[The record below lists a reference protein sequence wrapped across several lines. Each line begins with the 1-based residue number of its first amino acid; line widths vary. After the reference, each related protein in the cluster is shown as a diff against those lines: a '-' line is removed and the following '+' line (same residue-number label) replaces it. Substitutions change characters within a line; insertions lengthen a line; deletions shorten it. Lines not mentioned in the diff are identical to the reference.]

1 MKNVFSISLILIL
14 ISINLKA
21 QSKNENYKFKE
32 DISIKLEKDTV
43 PWKYQSAAV
52 DFSIT
57 GNYRKALQ
65 TWDMQG
71 ANKAILSAN
80 DSLYFNK
87 FKATNAKE
95 YIIKRSKKEK
105 VIIINEAHNNSRH
118 RVFTTSLLKDLYKNG
133 YRYLGIEALADSLI
147 NERKFPNLQSGSLYL
162 HESQYA
168 NLIKKALDLGFT
180 VFNYEYTY
188 AKGKTGKDREIEQ
201 AENIAKIMKQHP
213 KDKFLIHCGYDHLNE
228 GIPGIKSWEKAMAG
242 RLRDLTGVNPFTID
256 QIPCS
261 EKGSVEFN
269 NPYIRFAN
277 SVNPAIMVDSRG
289 QTFNGPEGNGVA
301 DCRIIHPVTIYKNG
315 RPDWLFLNGERKPIP
330 IPTDSITQFPVLAL
344 AYRIDEFENEGIP
357 TDVIEIDNKEQE
369 ANFILDKGK
378 YRIIIKN
385 RADKT
390 ILDYQKKI

>member
-1 MKNVFSISLILIL
+1 MKNVFSISLLLIL

-87 FKATNAKE
+87 FKATNAKD

-105 VIIINEAHNNSRH
+105 LIIINEAHNNSRH

-201 AENIAKIMKQHP
+201 AENIAKIMKQNP

-269 NPYIRFAN
+269 NPYIRFSN
-277 SVNPAIMVDSRG
+277 SVNPAIMVDSKG
-289 QTFNGPEGNGVA
+289 QTFNGSEGNGVA

-315 RPDWLFLNGERKPIP
+315 RPDWLFLNGERKAIP

-357 TDVIEIDNKEQE
+357 ADVIEIDNKEQE

-385 RADKT
+385 RAYKT